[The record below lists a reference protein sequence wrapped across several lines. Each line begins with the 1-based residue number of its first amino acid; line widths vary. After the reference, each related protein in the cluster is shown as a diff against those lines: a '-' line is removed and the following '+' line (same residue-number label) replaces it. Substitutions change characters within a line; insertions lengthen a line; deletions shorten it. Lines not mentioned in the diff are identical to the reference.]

1 MPIHIWLSILAGGLD
16 DFRTS
21 LSKDRRDGEEGSVSL
36 EQVVIAAGLLAVAV
50 ALIAVIVA
58 VVSKYSGKIN

>member
-1 MPIHIWLSILAGGLD
+1 MTVYGWLSMLTAHFDAL
-16 DFRTS
+16 RET
-21 LSKDRRDGEEGSVSL
+21 RQRDGEEGSVSL

-50 ALIAVIVA
+50 ALVAVIVA

>member
-1 MPIHIWLSILAGGLD
+1 MPLHVWLSLLTAHAHALRD
-16 DFRTS
+16 TR
-21 LSKDRRDGEEGSVSL
+21 RRDEDGSVSL

-58 VVSKYSGKIN
+58 VVSKYSSKIN

>member
-1 MPIHIWLSILAGGLD
+1 MTIRLWLSMLSAHLD
-16 DFRTS
+16 ALRKTR
-21 LSKDRRDGEEGSVSL
+21 RRDGEEGSVSL

-50 ALIAVIVA
+50 ALVAVIVA

>member
-1 MPIHIWLSILAGGLD
+1 MTIQLWLSM
-16 DFRTS
+16 
-21 LSKDRRDGEEGSVSL
+21 LSAHSDALRETRQRDREEGSVSL

-50 ALIAVIVA
+50 ALVAVIVA

>member
-1 MPIHIWLSILAGGLD
+1 MTIRLWLSV
-16 DFRTS
+16 
-21 LSKDRRDGEEGSVSL
+21 LSAHFDALRETRHRDGEEGSVSL

-50 ALIAVIVA
+50 ALVAVIVA

>member
-1 MPIHIWLSILAGGLD
+1 MTVYGWLSLLTAHFDAL
-16 DFRTS
+16 RET
-21 LSKDRRDGEEGSVSL
+21 RRDDEGSVSL

-50 ALIAVIVA
+50 ALVAVIVA

>member
-1 MPIHIWLSILAGGLD
+1 MTIQLWLSM
-16 DFRTS
+16 
-21 LSKDRRDGEEGSVSL
+21 LSAQFDALRETRRRDGEEGSVSL

-50 ALIAVIVA
+50 ALVAVIVA